1 VGVPAVVSTSTP
13 ARRENHIENYLLS
26 RCRANGFLCLKFVS
40 PGRGGVPD
48 RIVIAPNSTVF
59 VEVKRPGGVLQK
71 RQRITHTKMR
81 RHGAEIHVVDDG
93 NSVDRLVAHLLVN
106 RTGQQGLAS

>member
-1 VGVPAVVSTSTP
+1 MTTP
-13 ARRENHIENYLLS
+13 ARRENHIESYLLS

-48 RIVIAPNSTVF
+48 RIVVAPNSTVF
-59 VEVKRPGGVLQK
+59 VEVKRPGGVLEK
-71 RQRITHTKMR
+71 RQRITHARMR

-93 NSVDRLVAHLLVN
+93 ESVDGLVAHLLES
-106 RTGQQGLAS
+106 RTDQQGEAS